1 MVSDAHGHV
10 HGVHELADVVRM
22 HTVDGECNDAD
33 TIDVRVRAEDLNAV
47 DRRDSIEHHGRER
60 VLVGFHAVHAECRQV
75 AQGLG
80 PCGDL
85 CDGLRSCFEALGR
98 SHESRFLHGHPF
110 DHRSAR
116 QDRRHRSQQCATPP
130 QGTGT
135 RGPEHLVRRK
145 HRKVHVERGQVERHM
160 RAGLARVKEDQCSD
174 SPSGRSHGRNG

>member
-1 MVSDAHGHV
+1 MIPVLLSILSAKETTHLREAIDETLDFLNGGGRRDRGTRGRSHLEECMERDRAVVPDAHGHV

-33 TIDVRVRAEDLNAV
+33 TINVRVRAEDLNAV

-85 CDGLRSCFEALGR
+85 CDGLRSRFEA
-98 SHESRFLHGHPF
+98 P
-110 DHRSAR
+110 
-116 QDRRHRSQQCATPP
+116 
-130 QGTGT
+130 
-135 RGPEHLVRRK
+135 
-145 HRKVHVERGQVERHM
+145 
-160 RAGLARVKEDQCSD
+160 
-174 SPSGRSHGRNG
+174 